1 MIFGY
6 ARVSTQDQNLDAQ
19 LDALKKKGCER
30 IFQEKESGAKDDR
43 PERAKLL
50 EQLRPGDTLIIYK
63 FDRFGRSFKDLIEK
77 ADMLRKMEVHFESI
91 CDGIVTNT
99 PMGKVHFIMIA
110 AMAEFFR
117 DTLLENTNA
126 GLKAA
131 RARGRVGGRK
141 EKLTE
146 KQKKD
151 IKSAYDK
158 GAIPVT
164 QLAASYNVHRN
175 TIYNIINLKLKSRV
189 K

>member
-6 ARVSTQDQNLDAQ
+6 ARVSTQDQNLDVQ
-19 LDALKKKGCER
+19 IDALKKKGCER

-43 PERAKLL
+43 PERARLL

-63 FDRFGRSFKDLIEK
+63 FDRFGRSLKDLIEK
-77 ADMLRKMEVHFESI
+77 ADLFREMNVNFESI

-99 PMGKVHFIMIA
+99 PSGKMHFVLIA
-110 AMAEFFR
+110 AMAEFVR
-117 DTLLENTNA
+117 DIIVENTNA

-151 IKSAYDK
+151 IKAAYEK
-158 GAIPVT
+158 GSIPVT

-175 TIYNIINLKLKSRV
+175 TIHNVINPKPKSP
-189 K
+189 